1 MTSNID
7 SVKTQY
13 KGGFPRPKSL
23 VFIDSQVENYQSLLP
38 GIWENFQAI
47 LLDELADGVQ
57 QITDVLKSLM
67 RQGQSVESLHI
78 ISHGSP
84 GCLRLGKV
92 MLSSDNLGE
101 YQGSLQSWS
110 RAVIPHG
117 NLFLYGCQVAA
128 GIGAEFVRNLSE
140 LTGIK
145 IAASVEI
152 TGNSER
158 GGNWDLAFRTGEI
171 TAPLALKPEA
181 MMAYS
186 GVLAILTVTNAND
199 SGAGSLRNAIAS
211 AQAGDTILFDP
222 TLANQ
227 TITLT
232 SGQLSINKNLIIDGT
247 NAPGV
252 TISGNNAS
260 RIFDVT
266 RTPSFVPVDVTF
278 RGLTIAN
285 GKTTATGE
293 EGAGAGIK
301 TDTRTSLTVEN
312 STFVNNDAF
321 YGGGGIFGGYQSKNT
336 VLNSRFEGNLGTAG
350 TEERG
355 GGAISIKSESTL
367 TVKDSHFENNKGVNG
382 GAINSLFTIL
392 DVENSTF
399 INNEALT
406 PSSKT
411 INYGLGGAILT
422 DGATDLAKPDSG
434 TITIR
439 ASRFEGNRALDGG
452 GVNLYSY
459 PGDVVSVHDSLFI
472 NNEALQIPAEGGKG
486 GKGGGLRHD
495 NSEFIL
501 TNTSFVNNLAH
512 QHGGGLWI
520 DRFTPWNII
529 TNSTFSGNRAENPV
543 TKKGLGGGIFIE
555 SPAEL
560 VNLTLTDNYAG
571 DYGGGL
577 INNTNANISL
587 ANSIFHNNKTGHPSQ
602 IWQQSNVQLI
612 DGGNNIQFPDKATLS
627 SVDVNVTA
635 NVAIADPLLGPLQE
649 INGFLVHP
657 LLPGSPAID
666 AGNNA
671 VAPATDKRGQMRP
684 FDGDGNG
691 TAVADIGAYE
701 FTVPIVSDLP
711 IEVLQG
717 TTAIADNT
725 TTSVNLGTTEVGQ
738 ALTTTFTLR
747 NTTPNEVT
755 LSNFQLPASFS
766 LVGPFPGTIAGNGEV
781 TFQVQLDASN
791 AGNPLGELRFIANN
805 NTENPFNFPI
815 TATITSPPPPEPEP
829 QPEPPTDTP
838 PGSGIIVSGPILP
851 ESLPATDSPPVDS
864 PPVDAPPVDSSNRDF
879 SLPESG
885 ACQEFMVFPGPNLV
899 GDALYSG
906 GVNPFFGTDTGE
918 ILYGTANDDFLLGLG
933 GNDHLISGT
942 GNDTIHGNTGND
954 YIDASFGNDLVY
966 GGKENDTLL
975 GFDGNDTLFGD
986 NDNDWL
992 WGGNEDDFLNGNR
1005 GDDTLF
1011 GWDGNDTLHG
1021 GKENDF
1027 LYGQEG
1033 EDFLF
1038 GDNDNDVLCGGNGN
1052 DFLNGN
1058 LGDDTLFAG
1067 EGNDTLHGGKENDI
1081 LTGGNGNDVLWGDL
1095 GNDTL
1100 IGGAGPD
1107 IFVFR
1112 EGDGVNL
1119 VVDFEVGIDRIG
1131 LAEGLT
1137 FEQLNIT
1144 QGTGVTNISV
1154 GGELLVGLN
1163 NVEASMITQADIVI
1177 I

>member
-1 MTSNID
+1 MAINLNVIKNQD
-7 SVKTQY
+7 
-13 KGGFPRPKSL
+13 KGGMPVLKTL
-23 VFIDSQVENYQSLLP
+23 VFIDSQVKNYQNLLQ
-38 GIWENFQAI
+38 GVWENAQAI
-47 LLDELADGVQ
+47 VLDELADGIE
-57 QITDVLKSLM
+57 QITEVLQTLNTL
-67 RQGQSVESLHI
+67 GQTVDSIHI

-84 GCLRLGKV
+84 GSLQLGNV
-92 MLSSDNLGE
+92 ILSGDNLAQ
-101 YQGSLQSWS
+101 YHSVLQSWS
-110 RAVIPHG
+110 QAVIPQG

-128 GIGAEFVRNLSE
+128 GIGAEFVKNLSH
-140 LTGIK
+140 LLGVK
-145 IAASVEI
+145 IAASVDI

-158 GGNWDLAFRTGEI
+158 GGNWDLGFRTGEI
-171 TAPLALKPEA
+171 TAPLAFKPEA
-181 MMAYS
+181 IIAYE

-199 SGAGSLRNAIAS
+199 SGAGSLRNAIAT

-232 SGQLSINKNLIIDGT
+232 SGQLSVNKNLIIDGT

-252 TISGNNAS
+252 TISGNNAN
-260 RIFDVT
+260 RVFDVT
-266 RTPSFVPVDVTF
+266 RTTNFVPVDVTF
-278 RGLTIAN
+278 RGLTITN
-285 GKTTATGE
+285 GKTTAAGE
-293 EGAGAGIK
+293 EGAGAGIR

-312 STFVNNDAF
+312 ITFINNDAS
-321 YGGGGIFGGYQSKNT
+321 YGGGGIFGGYQSQNT
-336 VLNSRFEGNLGTAG
+336 VLNSRFEGNLGIAG

-392 DVENSTF
+392 DIENSTF

-406 PSSKT
+406 FSSKT
-411 INYGLGGAILT
+411 INFGLGGAILT
-422 DGATDLAKPDSG
+422 DGATDFNKPDSG

-452 GVNLYSY
+452 GALLYSY

-472 NNEALQIPAEGGKG
+472 SNEAIQIPAEGGKG
-486 GKGGGLRHD
+486 GKGGGLRHA
-495 NSEFIL
+495 NSELIL
-501 TNTSFVNNLAH
+501 TNTTFVNNLAH
-512 QHGGGLWI
+512 QHGGGLLI

-577 INNTNANISL
+577 IHNTDANISL

-602 IWQQSNVQLI
+602 IWQQTNVELI
-612 DGGNNIQFPDKATLS
+612 DGGNNIQFPEKATLH

-635 NVAIADPLLGPLQE
+635 NVLIADPLLGPLQE
-649 INGFLVHP
+649 IDGFLIHP

-671 VAPATDKRGQMRP
+671 VAPATDKRGQTRP

-701 FTVPIVSDLP
+701 FVIPVVSDLP
-711 IEVLQG
+711 IEVLLE
-717 TTAIADNT
+717 TTEIIDNT
-725 TTSVNLGTTEVGQ
+725 TTAINLGTTEISE

-755 LSNFQLPASFS
+755 LSDLQLPESFS
-766 LVGPFPGTIAGNGEV
+766 LVGTFPPTLAANGEA
-781 TFQVQLDASN
+781 TFQVQLDATDV
-791 AGNPLGELRFIANN
+791 GTPLGELRFITNN

-815 TATITSPPPPEPEP
+815 TATIISPTEPEPETP
-829 QPEPPTDTP
+829 PPTDTP
-838 PGSGIIVSGPILP
+838 PGSGIIVTGPILP
-851 ESLPATDSPPVDS
+851 ESLPSSDSSEVDS
-864 PPVDAPPVDSSNRDF
+864 PPGDSANRDF

-885 ACQEFMVFPGPNLV
+885 ACQGFMVFPGPNSV
-899 GDALYSG
+899 ADTLYSG

-918 ILYGTANDDFLLGLG
+918 IIYGTASDDFLLGMG
-933 GNDHLISGT
+933 GDDNIYGGM
-942 GNDTIHGNTGND
+942 GNDTLHGNTGND

-966 GGKENDTLL
+966 GGKGNDTLL

-992 WGGNEDDFLNGNR
+992 WGGDGDDFLNGNR
-1005 GDDTLF
+1005 ADDTLF
-1011 GWDGNDTLHG
+1011 GGNGNDTLHG
-1021 GKENDF
+1021 GKGNDF

-1033 EDFLF
+1033 DDFLF
-1038 GDNDNDVLCGGNGN
+1038 GDNDDDILCGGNGN

-1058 LGDDTLFAG
+1058 RGDDTLYGG

-1081 LTGGNGNDVLWGDL
+1081 LNGGNGNDVLWGDL

-1100 IGGAGPD
+1100 IGGIGED
-1107 IFVFR
+1107 IFAFR

-1119 VVDFEVGIDRIG
+1119 VLDFEVGIDRIG

-1137 FEQLNIT
+1137 FEQLSIT

-1154 GGELLVGLN
+1154 GGELLVALN
-1163 NVEASMITQADIVI
+1163 NVDAAMIAQGDIVLI
-1177 I
+1177 